1 MELAPPRGTQDLM
14 PPAGSRM
21 RALYDRAAAIARL
34 FGYRYVET
42 PGFEATEL
50 FERTSGQTSDVVSK
64 EMYTFRDRG
73 DRPLTLRPEGTAP
86 VMRAYLHR
94 MHDLGSPFKTYYLAR
109 MYRYA
114 RPQAGRYREHR
125 QFGIEVFG
133 AAEAAADV
141 EVIRVG
147 DRFLAGLGL
156 GRYRLEINSLGDEV
170 CRPAYREEL
179 VVFLDANRE
188 RLRDEHKDR
197 YAENPLRVLDCKDE
211 ACREVAREAPRITD
225 RLCAPCAEHFAA
237 VLSGVRESGREPIVT
252 PTLVRGLDYYTRTAF
267 EFVSEALAEGASAQQ
282 ATLFGGGRYDGLAEA
297 LGGPRVP
304 GVGFGMGLERVLLA
318 MQDEGVA
325 PEEEPAVQAYVVTL
339 GTEAREAGRRL
350 VDELR
355 SHGVPAE
362 MPFQERPLKAQL
374 KMADRAG
381 ARYAAIIGEREAAD
395 GTVTLKRLFDG
406 MQETVPAGDL
416 YRRFEGR
423 WVAAT

>member
-1 MELAPPRGTQDLM
+1 MELAPPRGTQDLL

-21 RALYDRAAAIARL
+21 RALYDRAATLARL

-64 EMYTFRDRG
+64 EMYTFRDKG
-73 DRPLTLRPEGTAP
+73 DRSLTLRPEGTAP

-94 MHDLGSPFKTYYLAR
+94 MHDLGSPFKSYYLSR

-114 RPQAGRYREHR
+114 RPQAGRLREHR

-133 AAEAAADV
+133 AAEAAADI
-141 EVIRVG
+141 EVIAIG
-147 DRFLAGLGL
+147 DRYLRELGL
-156 GRYRLEINSLGDEV
+156 RRYRLEVNSLGDEV
-170 CRPAYREEL
+170 CRPAYRQEL
-179 VVFLDANRE
+179 VAFLDANRE
-188 RLRDEHKDR
+188 RLRDEHRDR

-211 ACREVAREAPRITD
+211 ACREVALEAPRITD
-225 RLCAPCAEHFAA
+225 RLCAPCSEHFAA
-237 VLSGVRESGREPIVT
+237 VLSGVRAAGVEPVVT

-267 EFVSEALAEGASAQQ
+267 EFVSDALAEGASGQQ

-297 LGGPRVP
+297 LGGPRLP

-318 MQDEGVA
+318 MKDEGVT
-325 PEEEPAVQAYVVTL
+325 PEEEPGVEAFVVTL
-339 GTEAREAGRRL
+339 GDVAREAGRRL

-362 MPFQERPLKAQL
+362 MPFEERPLKAQL

-381 ARYAAIIGEREAAD
+381 ARYAVIIGEREAAD
-395 GTVTLKRLFDG
+395 GTVTLKRLLDG
-406 MQETVPAGDL
+406 NQETVPTADL
-416 YRRFEGR
+416 HLRVGSG
-423 WVAAT
+423 VAAT